1 MVKPLR
7 GEIEAELA
15 GKTYTLR
22 IGIGELE
29 EIESETGIGILSVLS
44 SLGSDAKISHLT
56 AILASAIK
64 NGSASVGKVRARQI
78 IEEAGLGPSIIA
90 CAQILTAVLTD
101 TKSGNAAAVAAE

>member
-15 GKTYTLR
+15 GKTYRLR

-29 EIESETGIGILSVLS
+29 EIESDTGVGILSVLS

-64 NGSASVGKVRARQI
+64 IGLASAGKVRAREI

-101 TKSGNAAAVAAE
+101 TKPGNAAAVAAE